1 MKLFTA
7 NWCINCKSVKRLLDE
22 KGIEVDMVDLDEK
35 PELAQEAG
43 VRSIPALQDSE
54 GNLHVG
60 VSAIVKAVVGK

>member
-22 KGIEVDMVDLDEK
+22 KGVEVELINLDDN
-35 PELAQEAG
+35 PTLAQEAG
-43 VRSIPALQDSE
+43 VRSIPALQDSD

-60 VSAIVKAVVGK
+60 VGAIVKAVVGK